1 MDDKTT
7 TKTVRTIS
15 IEDLLELE
23 QENDIALDNDHKKHN
38 FSKEELHDLKKENR
52 FYLPVVYLNHMDMHP
67 SKPNSE
73 REHWTD
79 KKAMETCL
87 GNCCGIPGTK
97 SMCCRLSPN
106 GLEHVLGPLDDK
118 WIKKIVEWFKKRGIS
133 VTRQDIVIDHEE
145 GVLIG
150 RNFFNGHE
158 IFEKKET
165 YPIMRMKVEGPH
177 FACKFLN
184 NMNGMCNIYQERPN
198 MCRDYLCGHVK
209 SNFFVKSKNKPNTW
223 SKIDV
228 RPGDDDENEER

>member
-7 TKTVRTIS
+7 PKTIRTIS
-15 IEDLLELE
+15 IDDLYNSDLDK
-23 QENDIALDNDHKKHN
+23 DISLDADHKKHN
-38 FSKEELHDLKKENR
+38 LSKEEIRELKKENR

-67 SKPNSE
+67 AKPNSE

-97 SMCCRLSPN
+97 SMCCRLSPSQ
-106 GLEHVLGPLDDK
+106 LEHVLGPLDDK
-118 WIKKIVEWFKKRGIS
+118 WIKKITEWFKKRGIN
-133 VTRQDIVIDHEE
+133 VTRQDIVIDYEE

-158 IFEKKET
+158 IFERKET
-165 YPIMRMKVEGPH
+165 YPIMRMQIEGPH

-184 NMNGMCNIYQERPN
+184 NMNGMCNIYEQRQD

-209 SNFFVKSKNKPNTW
+209 SNFLVKTKDKPNTW
-223 SKIDV
+223 RKIDV
-228 RPGDDDENEER
+228 RPGEPEDEER